1 MRTRVSALAAG
12 LALVVACGMLPLP
25 AGAQTV
31 DDLQAARDRV
41 AALEERITKEQS
53 SAAGLQSQLRNL
65 SAQVGREQ
73 RNLNGIRNDLATTNE
88 KVDEIKAHLQS
99 LRDQIKSRVRSLY
112 KQGPLDFVGIVLG
125 SATLSEFVG
134 RLAYA
139 RRAAE
144 RDERLVLEAR
154 EAEAELRKIQ
164 DEQKQ
169 LEKDQAGTVSTLRSR
184 QNTLTDVFARQQ
196 AALANL
202 ARLRG
207 EALALVSELTAKLG
221 PAALAGLRRVA
232 GQGMTISYGQ
242 WASSF
247 LAAMGAPGSRNNMIA
262 VVAWEA
268 SEGTQATWNP
278 LATTK
283 DMPGATIY
291 NSHGVRNYRS
301 REQGVEASKLTLEL
315 PRRGYEPIIARLRA
329 GAEAMHTAEA
339 IRDSRWCAGCAGG
352 SYVTGL
358 IEAVTK
364 YYDRYAN

>member
-1 MRTRVSALAAG
+1 MAAVAAVALAAG
-12 LALVVACGMLPLP
+12 LVPP
-25 AGAQTV
+25 ARGQTV
-31 DDLQAARDRV
+31 GDLQAARDRV
-41 AALEERITKEQS
+41 TSLQDRITKEQA
-53 SAAGLQSQLRNL
+53 SASRLQAQLRNL

-73 RNLNGIRNDLATTNE
+73 RNLNGIRDDLAATTG
-88 KVDEIKAHLQS
+88 KVDEVKADLQK
-99 LRDQIKSRVRSLY
+99 LRDQIRTRVRRLY
-112 KQGPLDFVGIVLG
+112 KQGPLDMIGVFLG
-125 SATLSEFVG
+125 SATISEFIG
-134 RLAYA
+134 RLSYA

-144 RDERLVLEAR
+144 RDGQLVLDAR
-154 EAEAELRKIQ
+154 EVEAELRKIQ
-164 DEQKQ
+164 EEQKQ
-169 LEKDQAGTVSTLRSR
+169 LEKAQAGEVATLRSR
-184 QNTLTDVFARQQ
+184 QNAVTDVFARQQ
-196 AALANL
+196 ATLANL

-207 EALALVSELTAKLG
+207 EALALVAELAEKLG

-247 LAAMGAPGSRNNMIA
+247 LASLGAPGSRNNMIA
-262 VVAWEA
+262 IVAWEA

-291 NSHGVRNYRS
+291 NSHGVKNYRS
-301 REQGVEASKLTLEL
+301 REQGVEASKLTVEL

-329 GAEAMHTAEA
+329 GEEAMRTAEA
-339 IRDSRWCAGCAGG
+339 IRDSLWCRGCAGG
-352 SYVTGL
+352 GYVTGL